1 MEAPTKYFDFD
12 SPKEA
17 MNHYASWPQQVPWGL
32 FPCRKCRG
40 QGWEYDPDDP
50 PDPVEG
56 YKLVRRLKCEVCKG
70 QKHSSLSEDKAAFE
84 CYIEYHKN
92 SYQQKMTEYEKHN
105 ITVESALAKLTA
117 DEVSALKREWTQRRF

>member
-1 MEAPTKYFDFD
+1 MEAPFKCFDFD

-17 MNHYASWPQQVPWGL
+17 MNHYASWPQEVPWGL

-70 QKHSSLSEDKAAFE
+70 QKHSSLPEDKAAFE
-84 CYIEYHKN
+84 CYIENHRK
-92 SYQQKMTEYEKHN
+92 SYQQKMAEYGKHN

-117 DEVSALKREWTQRRF
+117 EEVSALKKEWTQKRF